1 MSFFETEKEE
11 DTKSKHYIWAEKYRP
26 SNLDEY
32 LGNPQIKE
40 AVNGYLEAGEIPHLL
55 FYSRKP
61 GTGKTTV
68 AKMLAKT
75 IPCDFMY
82 INASDERKL
91 DDVRDKVRGFAST
104 LGFQDKKILV
114 LDECDQITPAGQ
126 MALRNLMETFA
137 EHTRFILTCNYHEKL
152 IEPLVS
158 RCQVFHV
165 QPPSKAEVAKHVSKI
180 LDKENVKYEIEDFK
194 VLMKYYP
201 DIRRIIQTA
210 QQNSVGG
217 KLKIDSRQIVESD
230 AKIKLLE
237 ILTDSSPKKDK
248 LKNARQLLLDNGIGD
263 YSEYFDYLYE
273 HVDDIAPNATSNL
286 ILALANYQYQDA
298 FVPNKEMNFA
308 ACLVEI
314 LKAL

>member
-1 MSFFETEKEE
+1 MAFFENEEEEKK
-11 DTKSKHYIWAEKYRP
+11 DHFIWAEKYRP
-26 SNLDEY
+26 NNLSEY
-32 LGNPQIKE
+32 LGNDQIKDS
-40 AVNGYLEAGEIPHLL
+40 VRDYIKAGEIPHLL

-68 AKMLAKT
+68 AKMLAKS
-75 IPCDFMY
+75 IPCDFLY

-91 DDVRDKVRGFAST
+91 DDIRDKVSGFAST
-104 LGFQDKKILV
+104 LGFQKLKILV

-158 RCQVFHV
+158 RCQSFHV
-165 QPPSKAEVAKHVSKI
+165 QPPSKAEVAKHVAKI
-180 LDKENVKYEIEDFK
+180 LDKEGVTYEMNDFK

-210 QQNSVGG
+210 QQNSISG
-217 KLKIDSRQIVESD
+217 KLNIDETQVVESD

-237 ILTDSSPKKDK
+237 LLKSSSAGKDK
-248 LKNARQLLLDNGIGD
+248 LKNCRKLLADNGVGD
-263 YSEYFDYLYE
+263 YTEYFDYLYE
-273 HVDDIAPNATSNL
+273 NIDELAPGATSNV
-286 ILALANYQYQDA
+286 ITTLADFQYKDA

-308 ACLVEI
+308 ACLVEL